1 MEIPPLSERP
11 VSQEEEEAFL
21 RSIQPRRG
29 LFGRRFIGPRRWRPG
44 WAWVPRV
51 RGGGRGGGRGSGA
64 SQSGEDAATV
74 DSGSQSGGASFDSGS
89 QGVAWLRADPVD
101 WGIRIAVVLLIVAG
115 CYAVYINGVAEG
127 WWRAWGE
134 NPTAIPTRSAMSGRV
149 PTPTPTPSASG
160 EAAMSGGYQVGP
172 DGVLV
177 RPAEHAASTYTL
189 PELPPAAT
197 ENSERG
203 AEAAAEH
210 YLALLVYAWN
220 TGDTTPLADMS
231 DPTSEFA
238 NSYLR
243 DIDNVYQGGWT
254 YGNASRVVHV
264 LRLEPVP
271 AGEGNVQPN
280 TIGVKLQI
288 VSSDGITCRGQK
300 ITVKDEEYTSTLSL
314 FMTWKDGRWIE
325 TQGRVISEHEQ

>member
-44 WAWVPRV
+44 WAWRV
-51 RGGGRGGGRGSGA
+51 RGGGSGA
-64 SQSGEDAATV
+64 SQSGE
-74 DSGSQSGGASFDSGS
+74 GGAVDSGS

-101 WGIRIAVVLLIVAG
+101 WGIRIAVVVLIVAG

-134 NPTAIPTRSAMSGRV
+134 NPTAIPTRSAMSGRA

-177 RPAEHAASTYTL
+177 RPAEHAASTYPL
-189 PELPPAAT
+189 PQLPQAAT
-197 ENSERG
+197 QNTERG

-231 DPTSEFA
+231 DPSSEFA
-238 NSYLR
+238 NTYITNIGDLY
-243 DIDNVYQGGWT
+243 DGGW
-254 YGNASRVVHV
+254 S
-264 LRLEPVP
+264 
-271 AGEGNVQPN
+271 
-280 TIGVKLQI
+280 
-288 VSSDGITCRGQK
+288 
-300 ITVKDEEYTSTLSL
+300 
-314 FMTWKDGRWIE
+314 
-325 TQGRVISEHEQ
+325 

>member
-29 LFGRRFIGPRRWRPG
+29 LFGRRFIGPRRWRPD

-51 RGGGRGGGRGSGA
+51 RGGG
-64 SQSGEDAATV
+64 SQSGEGAAV
-74 DSGSQSGGASFDSGS
+74 DSGSQGG
-89 QGVAWLRADPVD
+89 GVAWLRADPVD
-101 WGIRIAVVLLIVAG
+101 WGIRIAVVVLIVAG

-134 NPTAIPTRSAMSGRV
+134 NPTAIPTRSAMSGRA

-177 RPAEHAASTYTL
+177 RPAEHAASTYPL
-189 PELPPAAT
+189 PELPQAAT

-231 DPTSEFA
+231 DPSSEFA
-238 NSYLR
+238 NTYITNIGELYSH
-243 DIDNVYQGGWT
+243 GWADGT
-254 YGNASRVVHV
+254 ASKITRV
-264 LRLEPVP
+264 LRVEPMEPNGTDVP
-271 AGEGNVQPN
+271 ENTVFVKFRISSIDGKECNGTRLKVQE
-280 TIGVKLQI
+280 
-288 VSSDGITCRGQK
+288 S
-300 ITVKDEEYTSTLSL
+300 EYESTLSFL
-314 FMTWKDGRWIE
+314 MTWQDGKWIE
-325 TQGRVISEHEQ
+325 LQGRVISDDE

>member
-21 RSIQPRRG
+21 RSIQLRRG

-44 WAWVPRV
+44 WAWVPRAHH
-51 RGGGRGGGRGSGA
+51 RGEGGPGEGGAAFSG
-64 SQSGEDAATV
+64 T
-74 DSGSQSGGASFDSGS
+74 SGGVA
-89 QGVAWLRADPVD
+89 AWLRADLVD

-134 NPTAIPTRSAMSGRV
+134 NPTAQPTRSAMSGQA
-149 PTPTPTPSASG
+149 PTPVPSVSG

-189 PELPPAAT
+189 PELPQAAT
-197 ENSERG
+197 ENTERG

-210 YLALLVYAWN
+210 YLALGVYAWN
-220 TGDTTPLADMS
+220 TGDTSPLADMS
-231 DPTSEFA
+231 DPSSEFA
-238 NSYLR
+238 SEYIRRINE
-243 DIDNVYQGGWT
+243 VYKDGWT
-254 YGNASRVVHV
+254 YGNQSTVVHV

-271 AGEGNVQPN
+271 ADGGNVQPN
-280 TIGVKLQI
+280 TIGVRFELK
-288 VSSDGITCRGQK
+288 SNDGVTCRGQK
-300 ITVKDEEYTSTLSL
+300 ITVKDKEYTSTMSL
-314 FMTWKDGRWIE
+314 FMTWKDGRWVE
-325 TQGRVISEHEQ
+325 TQGSATTHEE

>member
-21 RSIQPRRG
+21 RSIHPRRG

-51 RGGGRGGGRGSGA
+51 HGGR
-64 SQSGEDAATV
+64 
-74 DSGSQSGGASFDSGS
+74 SGGEGGPGEGGAAFSGGTS
-89 QGVAWLRADPVD
+89 GVAAWLRADLVD
-101 WGIRIAVVLLIVAG
+101 WGIRIAVVFLIVAG

-134 NPTAIPTRSAMSGRV
+134 NPTAQPTRSVMSGQA
-149 PTPTPTPSASG
+149 PTPTAIGSG

-189 PELPPAAT
+189 PELPQAAT

-231 DPTSEFA
+231 DPNSEFA
-238 NSYLR
+238 NTYITNIGDLY
-243 DIDNVYQGGWT
+243 NGGWS
-254 YGNASRVVHV
+254 YGTSSRVTDV
-264 LRLEPVP
+264 LRVEPVP
-271 AGEGNVQPN
+271 ANGTDVPENS
-280 TIGVKLQI
+280 ILVKFHI
-288 VSSDGITCRGQK
+288 TSIDGIKCHGLRTKEQ
-300 ITVKDEEYTSTLSL
+300 TDEYGSTLSIIL
-314 FMTWKDGRWIE
+314 TWKNGAWKEI
-325 TQGRVISEHEQ
+325 QGRVIRDE

>member
-51 RGGGRGGGRGSGA
+51 RGGGRGGA
-64 SQSGEDAATV
+64 SQSGEGGAV
-74 DSGSQSGGASFDSGS
+74 DSGSQGG
-89 QGVAWLRADPVD
+89 GVAWLRADPVD

-134 NPTAIPTRSAMSGRV
+134 KPTAIPTRSAMSGRAS
-149 PTPTPTPSASG
+149 TPTPTPSASG

-177 RPAEHAASTYTL
+177 RPAEHAASTYPL
-189 PELPPAAT
+189 PELPQAAT
-197 ENSERG
+197 QNTERG

-231 DPTSEFA
+231 DPNSEFA
-238 NSYLR
+238 NTYITNIGELYSH
-243 DIDNVYQGGWT
+243 GWADGT
-254 YGNASRVVHV
+254 ASKITRV
-264 LRLEPVP
+264 LRVEPMEPNGTDVP
-271 AGEGNVQPN
+271 ENTVFVKFRISSIDGKECNGTRLKVQE
-280 TIGVKLQI
+280 
-288 VSSDGITCRGQK
+288 S
-300 ITVKDEEYTSTLSL
+300 EYESTLSFL
-314 FMTWKDGRWIE
+314 MTWQDGKWIE
-325 TQGRVISEHEQ
+325 LQGRVISDDE

>member
-11 VSQEEEEAFL
+11 VSQEEEKAFL

-29 LFGRRFIGPRRWRPG
+29 LFGRRFIGPRRWRPD

-51 RGGGRGGGRGSGA
+51 RGGGRSSGT
-64 SQSGEDAATV
+64 SQSGEGDATF
-74 DSGSQSGGASFDSGS
+74 DSGSQSGGAAFGGGGSGG
-89 QGVAWLRADPVD
+89 GVAWLRADPVD

-134 NPTAIPTRSAMSGRV
+134 NPTAIPTRSAMSGRA

-160 EAAMSGGYQVGP
+160 EAAMPGGYQIGP

-189 PELPPAAT
+189 PELPQAAT

-210 YLALLVYAWN
+210 YLAVATYAWN
-220 TGDTTPLADMS
+220 TGDTSAVSALSGDEST
-231 DPTSEFA
+231 FA
-238 NSYLR
+238 RALIKRIDDSYS
-243 DIDNVYQGGWT
+243 NGWT
-254 YGNASRVVHV
+254 FGNSITIDHV
-264 LRLEPVP
+264 LLLEPVP
-271 AGEGNVQPN
+271 ANGADVPPN
-280 TIGVKLQI
+280 TIGVKFR
-288 VSSDGITCRGQK
+288 VTAVDGTTCSGQR
-300 ITVKDEEYTSTLSL
+300 ITVQDEEYHSTISL
-314 FMTWKDGRWIE
+314 FMTWRDNRWIE
-325 TQGRVISEHEQ
+325 TQGRAESDDK

>member
-29 LFGRRFIGPRRWRPG
+29 LFRRRFIGPRRWRPD

-51 RGGGRGGGRGSGA
+51 RGGGRSSGA
-64 SQSGEDAATV
+64 SQSGEDAATF
-74 DSGSQSGGASFDSGS
+74 DSGSQSGGS
-89 QGVAWLRADPVD
+89 GVAVWLRADPVD
-101 WGIRIAVVLLIVAG
+101 WGIRIAVVVLIVAG

-134 NPTAIPTRSAMSGRV
+134 NPTAIPTRSAMSGSA

-177 RPAEHAASTYTL
+177 RPAEHAASTYPL

-231 DPTSEFA
+231 DPNSEFA
-238 NSYLR
+238 NTYITNIGELYSH
-243 DIDNVYQGGWT
+243 GWADGT
-254 YGNASRVVHV
+254 ASKITRV
-264 LRLEPVP
+264 LRVEPMEPNGTDVP
-271 AGEGNVQPN
+271 ENTVFVKFRISSIDGKECNGTRLKVQE
-280 TIGVKLQI
+280 
-288 VSSDGITCRGQK
+288 S
-300 ITVKDEEYTSTLSL
+300 EYESTLSFL
-314 FMTWKDGRWIE
+314 MTWQDGKWIE
-325 TQGRVISEHEQ
+325 LQGRVISDDE

>member
-51 RGGGRGGGRGSGA
+51 RGGRS
-64 SQSGEDAATV
+64 SGE
-74 DSGSQSGGASFDSGS
+74 GGPGEGGAPFSGTS
-89 QGVAWLRADPVD
+89 GVAAWLRADPVD
-101 WGIRIAVVLLIVAG
+101 WGIRIAIVLLIVAG

-134 NPTAIPTRSAMSGRV
+134 NPTAQPTRPVMSGQA
-149 PTPTPTPSASG
+149 PTPVPSVSS
-160 EAAMSGGYQVGP
+160 EAAMSGGYQIGP
-172 DGVLV
+172 DGILV
-177 RPAEHAASTYTL
+177 RPAEHAASTYPL
-189 PELPPAAT
+189 PELPQAAT

-231 DPTSEFA
+231 DPNSEFA
-238 NSYLR
+238 NSYITNIGDLY
-243 DIDNVYQGGWT
+243 NGGWS
-254 YGNASRVVHV
+254 YGTSSRVTDV
-264 LRLEPVP
+264 LRVEPVP
-271 AGEGNVQPN
+271 ANGTDVPENS
-280 TIGVKLQI
+280 ILVKFHI
-288 VSSDGITCRGQK
+288 TSVDGIKCHGLRTKEQ
-300 ITVKDEEYTSTLSL
+300 TDEYGSTLSIIL
-314 FMTWKDGRWIE
+314 TWRNGGWTEI
-325 TQGRVISEHEQ
+325 QGRVIRDE

>member
-51 RGGGRGGGRGSGA
+51 HGGER
-64 SQSGEDAATV
+64 SGE
-74 DSGSQSGGASFDSGS
+74 GGPGEGGAAFSGTS
-89 QGVAWLRADPVD
+89 GVAAWLRADPVD
-101 WGIRIAVVLLIVAG
+101 WGIRIAIVFLIVAG

-134 NPTAIPTRSAMSGRV
+134 NPTAQPTRPAMSGGA
-149 PTPTPTPSASG
+149 PTPVPSVSG
-160 EAAMSGGYQVGP
+160 EAAMSGGYQIGP

-189 PELPPAAT
+189 PELPQAAT

-210 YLALLVYAWN
+210 YLALLTYAWN
-220 TGDTTPLADMS
+220 TGDTQPFADMS
-231 DPTSEFA
+231 SPTSEFA
-238 NSYLR
+238 NGYIN
-243 DIDNVYQGGWT
+243 DIDERYANGWT
-254 YGNASRVVHV
+254 YGLESNITHILRVEPIEANGKDVPEGSVVVKYRVDSYDGTYCTKTKVHTATSRY
-264 LRLEPVP
+264 
-271 AGEGNVQPN
+271 
-280 TIGVKLQI
+280 K
-288 VSSDGITCRGQK
+288 
-300 ITVKDEEYTSTLSL
+300 STLTL
-314 FMTWKDGRWIE
+314 IMTWHDGQWIE
-325 TQGRVISEHEQ
+325 TQGRFAGDE

>member
-44 WAWVPRV
+44 WVRRPR
-51 RGGGRGGGRGSGA
+51 A
-64 SQSGEDAATV
+64 QKNQSGEGGTAF
-74 DSGSQSGGASFDSGS
+74 SGTSGGVA
-89 QGVAWLRADPVD
+89 AWLRADPVD

-134 NPTAIPTRSAMSGRV
+134 NPTAIPTRSAMSGRA

-177 RPAEHAASTYTL
+177 RPAEHAASTYLL
-189 PELPPAAT
+189 PELPQAAT
-197 ENSERG
+197 ENTERG

-220 TGDTTPLADMS
+220 TGDTTPLANMS
-231 DPTSEFA
+231 DPNSEFA
-238 NSYLR
+238 NTYITNIGDLY
-243 DIDNVYQGGWT
+243 NGGWS
-254 YGNASRVVHV
+254 YGTSSRVTDV
-264 LRLEPVP
+264 LRVEPVP
-271 AGEGNVQPN
+271 ANGTDVPENS
-280 TIGVKLQI
+280 IFVKFHI
-288 VSSDGITCRGQK
+288 TSVDGIKCHGLRTKEQM
-300 ITVKDEEYTSTLSL
+300 DEYGSTLSIIL
-314 FMTWKDGRWIE
+314 TWRNGGWTEI
-325 TQGRVISEHEQ
+325 QGRVIRDE

>member
-44 WAWVPRV
+44 WVRVPRV
-51 RGGGRGGGRGSGA
+51 RRGGRGGERGGEGGAAFSG
-64 SQSGEDAATV
+64 T
-74 DSGSQSGGASFDSGS
+74 SGG
-89 QGVAWLRADPVD
+89 GVAAWLRADPVD
-101 WGIRIAVVLLIVAG
+101 WGIRIAVVFLIVAG

-134 NPTAIPTRSAMSGRV
+134 NPTAIPTRSAMSGRA

-189 PELPPAAT
+189 PELPQAAT
-197 ENSERG
+197 QNTERG

-220 TGDTTPLADMS
+220 TGDTTPLANMS
-231 DPTSEFA
+231 DPTSDFA
-238 NSYLR
+238 STYIS
-243 DIDNVYQGGWT
+243 DIDQRYSNGWT
-254 YGNASRVVHV
+254 YGLTSKITYV
-264 LRLEPVP
+264 LRVEPVP
-271 AGEGNVQPN
+271 ANGADIPEGSVL
-280 TIGVKLQI
+280 TKFRIE
-288 VSSDGITCRGQK
+288 SYDGTVCSNQK
-300 ITVKDEEYTSTLSL
+300 ITVASAPYESTLSL
-314 FMTWKDGRWIE
+314 LMTWSNGRWRE
-325 TQGRVISEHEQ
+325 TQGRVVSDNE

>member
-44 WAWVPRV
+44 WAWRPHA
-51 RGGGRGGGRGSGA
+51 RGGRS
-64 SQSGEDAATV
+64 SGE
-74 DSGSQSGGASFDSGS
+74 GGPGEGGAPFSGTS
-89 QGVAWLRADPVD
+89 GVAAWLRADPVD
-101 WGIRIAVVLLIVAG
+101 WGIRIAVVFLIVAG

-134 NPTAIPTRSAMSGRV
+134 NPTAQPTRPAMSGQA
-149 PTPTPTPSASG
+149 PTPGPTGSG

-177 RPAEHAASTYTL
+177 RPAEHAASTYPL
-189 PELPPAAT
+189 PELPQAAT

-220 TGDTTPLADMS
+220 TGDTTPLANMS

-238 NSYLR
+238 NTYITNIGDLY
-243 DIDNVYQGGWT
+243 NGGWS
-254 YGNASRVVHV
+254 YGTSSRVTDV
-264 LRLEPVP
+264 LRVEPVP
-271 AGEGNVQPN
+271 ANGTDVPENS
-280 TIGVKLQI
+280 ILVKFHI
-288 VSSDGITCRGQK
+288 TSIDGIKCHGLRTREQ
-300 ITVKDEEYTSTLSL
+300 TDEYGSTLSIIL
-314 FMTWKDGRWIE
+314 TWKNGAWTEI
-325 TQGRVISEHEQ
+325 QGRVIRDE

>member
-44 WAWVPRV
+44 WAWLPRV
-51 RGGGRGGGRGSGA
+51 HHRGEGGP
-64 SQSGEDAATV
+64 GE
-74 DSGSQSGGASFDSGS
+74 GGAAFSGTS
-89 QGVAWLRADPVD
+89 GVAAWLRADPVD
-101 WGIRIAVVLLIVAG
+101 WGIRIAVVFLIVAG

-134 NPTAIPTRSAMSGRV
+134 NPTAQPTRSAMSGQA
-149 PTPTPTPSASG
+149 PTPGPSVSG

-177 RPAEHAASTYTL
+177 RPAEHAASTYPL
-189 PELPPAAT
+189 PELPQAAT

-231 DPTSEFA
+231 DPNSEFA

-243 DIDNVYQGGWT
+243 DIDNVYQGGWA

-288 VSSDGITCRGQK
+288 VSSDGVTCRGQK
-300 ITVKDEEYTSTLSL
+300 ITVKDDEYTSTLSL

>member
-44 WAWVPRV
+44 WAWGPRV
-51 RGGGRGGGRGSGA
+51 HGGERGGEGGPGEGGA
-64 SQSGEDAATV
+64 AF
-74 DSGSQSGGASFDSGS
+74 SGG
-89 QGVAWLRADPVD
+89 QGGVAAWLRADPVD
-101 WGIRIAVVLLIVAG
+101 WGIRIAIVFLIVAG

-134 NPTAIPTRSAMSGRV
+134 NPTAQPTRSAMSGQA
-149 PTPTPTPSASG
+149 PTPGPSISG

-177 RPAEHAASTYTL
+177 RPAEHAASTYPL
-189 PELPPAAT
+189 PELPQAAT

-220 TGDTTPLADMS
+220 TGDTTPLANMS
-231 DPTSEFA
+231 DPNSEFA
-238 NSYLR
+238 NTYITNIGDLY
-243 DIDNVYQGGWT
+243 NGGWS
-254 YGNASRVVHV
+254 YGTSSRVTDV
-264 LRLEPVP
+264 LRVEPVP
-271 AGEGNVQPN
+271 ANGTDVPENS
-280 TIGVKLQI
+280 ILVKFHI
-288 VSSDGITCRGQK
+288 TSIDGIKCHGLRTKEQ
-300 ITVKDEEYTSTLSL
+300 TDEYGSTLSIIL
-314 FMTWKDGRWIE
+314 TWKNGAWTEI
-325 TQGRVISEHEQ
+325 QGRVIRDE

>member
-44 WAWVPRV
+44 WGWVPRV
-51 RGGGRGGGRGSGA
+51 HHRGEGGP
-64 SQSGEDAATV
+64 GE
-74 DSGSQSGGASFDSGS
+74 GGAAFSGTS
-89 QGVAWLRADPVD
+89 GVAAWLRADLVD
-101 WGIRIAVVLLIVAG
+101 WGIRIAVVFLIVAG

-134 NPTAIPTRSAMSGRV
+134 NPTAQPTRPVMSGQA
-149 PTPTPTPSASG
+149 PTPGPSVSG

-189 PELPPAAT
+189 PELPQAAT

-220 TGDTTPLADMS
+220 TGDTTPLANMS

-238 NSYLR
+238 NTYITNIGDLY
-243 DIDNVYQGGWT
+243 NGGWS
-254 YGNASRVVHV
+254 YGTSSRVTDV
-264 LRLEPVP
+264 LRVEPVP
-271 AGEGNVQPN
+271 ANGTDVPENS
-280 TIGVKLQI
+280 ILVKFHI
-288 VSSDGITCRGQK
+288 TSVDGIKCHGLRTKEQ
-300 ITVKDEEYTSTLSL
+300 TDEYGSTLSIIL
-314 FMTWKDGRWIE
+314 TWRNGGWTEI
-325 TQGRVISEHEQ
+325 QGRVIRDE

>member
-29 LFGRRFIGPRRWRPG
+29 LFGRRFIGPRRWCPG
-44 WAWVPRV
+44 WAWRV
-51 RGGGRGGGRGSGA
+51 RGGGGRGGA
-64 SQSGEDAATV
+64 SQSGEGGAAF
-74 DSGSQSGGASFDSGS
+74 SGGTSG
-89 QGVAWLRADPVD
+89 GVAWLRADPVD

-134 NPTAIPTRSAMSGRV
+134 KPTAQPTRPVMSGQA
-149 PTPTPTPSASG
+149 PTPTATGSG

-177 RPAEHAASTYTL
+177 RPAEHAASTYPL

-231 DPTSEFA
+231 DPTSDFA
-238 NSYLR
+238 STYIS
-243 DIDNVYQGGWT
+243 DIDQRYSNGWT
-254 YGNASRVVHV
+254 YGLTSKITYV
-264 LRLEPVP
+264 LRVEPVP
-271 AGEGNVQPN
+271 ANGADIPEGSVL
-280 TIGVKLQI
+280 TKFRIE
-288 VSSDGITCRGQK
+288 SYDGTVCSNQK
-300 ITVKDEEYTSTLSL
+300 ITVASAPYESTLSL
-314 FMTWKDGRWIE
+314 LMTWSNGRWRE
-325 TQGRVISEHEQ
+325 TQGRVVGDNE

>member
-51 RGGGRGGGRGSGA
+51 HGSVRGGER
-64 SQSGEDAATV
+64 SGEGGPGEGGAAF
-74 DSGSQSGGASFDSGS
+74 SGTSGGVA
-89 QGVAWLRADPVD
+89 AWLRADPVD
-101 WGIRIAVVLLIVAG
+101 WGIRIAIVLLIVAG

-134 NPTAIPTRSAMSGRV
+134 NPTAQPTRPAMSGQA
-149 PTPTPTPSASG
+149 PTPAPSVSG

-189 PELPPAAT
+189 PELPQAAT
-197 ENSERG
+197 ENTERG

-220 TGDTTPLADMS
+220 TGDTTPLANMS

-238 NSYLR
+238 NTYITNIGDLY
-243 DIDNVYQGGWT
+243 DGGWS
-254 YGNASRVVHV
+254 YGTSSRVTDV
-264 LRLEPVP
+264 LRVEPVP
-271 AGEGNVQPN
+271 ANGTDVPENS
-280 TIGVKLQI
+280 ILVKFHI
-288 VSSDGITCRGQK
+288 TSVDGIKCHGLRTKEQ
-300 ITVKDEEYTSTLSL
+300 TDEYGSTLSIIL
-314 FMTWKDGRWIE
+314 TWRNGGWTEI
-325 TQGRVISEHEQ
+325 QGRVIRDE

>member
-44 WAWVPRV
+44 WAWRV
-51 RGGGRGGGRGSGA
+51 RTQKN
-64 SQSGEDAATV
+64 QSGEGGATF
-74 DSGSQSGGASFDSGS
+74 DSGSQSGGM
-89 QGVAWLRADPVD
+89 AWLHADPVD
-101 WGIRIAVVLLIVAG
+101 WGIRIAIVLLIVAG

-134 NPTAIPTRSAMSGRV
+134 NPTTIPTRSAMSGRA
-149 PTPTPTPSASG
+149 PTPTPSVSG

-177 RPAEHAASTYTL
+177 RPAEHAASTYPL
-189 PELPPAAT
+189 PELPQAAT
-197 ENSERG
+197 QNTERG

-220 TGDTTPLADMS
+220 TGDTTPLANMS
-231 DPTSEFA
+231 DPNSEFA
-238 NSYLR
+238 NTYITNIGDLY
-243 DIDNVYQGGWT
+243 NGGWS
-254 YGNASRVVHV
+254 YGTSSRVTDV
-264 LRLEPVP
+264 LRVEPVP
-271 AGEGNVQPN
+271 ANGTDVPENS
-280 TIGVKLQI
+280 IFVKFHI
-288 VSSDGITCRGQK
+288 TSVDGIKCHGLRTKEQM
-300 ITVKDEEYTSTLSL
+300 DEYGSTLSIIL
-314 FMTWKDGRWIE
+314 TWRNGGWTEI
-325 TQGRVISEHEQ
+325 QGRVIRDE

>member
-44 WAWVPRV
+44 WAWLPRV
-51 RGGGRGGGRGSGA
+51 HHRGEGGPGEGG
-64 SQSGEDAATV
+64 AAF
-74 DSGSQSGGASFDSGS
+74 SGSHGQGGVA
-89 QGVAWLRADPVD
+89 AWLRADPVD
-101 WGIRIAVVLLIVAG
+101 WGIRIAVVFLIVAG

-134 NPTAIPTRSAMSGRV
+134 NPTAQPTRSAMSGQA
-149 PTPTPTPSASG
+149 PTPVPSVSG

-172 DGVLV
+172 DGILV
-177 RPAEHAASTYTL
+177 RPAEHAASTYPL
-189 PELPPAAT
+189 PELPQAAT

-220 TGDTTPLADMS
+220 TGDTTPLANMS

-238 NSYLR
+238 NTYITNIGDLY
-243 DIDNVYQGGWT
+243 NGGWS
-254 YGNASRVVHV
+254 YGTSSRVTDV
-264 LRLEPVP
+264 LRVEPVP
-271 AGEGNVQPN
+271 ANGTDVPENS
-280 TIGVKLQI
+280 ILVKFHI
-288 VSSDGITCRGQK
+288 TSIDGIKCHGLRTKEQ
-300 ITVKDEEYTSTLSL
+300 TDEYGSTLSIIL
-314 FMTWKDGRWIE
+314 TWKNGAWREI
-325 TQGRVISEHEQ
+325 QGRVIRDE

>member
-44 WAWVPRV
+44 WAWRV
-51 RGGGRGGGRGSGA
+51 RGGEGSGEGGP
-64 SQSGEDAATV
+64 GEGGAAV
-74 DSGSQSGGASFDSGS
+74 DSGSQGG
-89 QGVAWLRADPVD
+89 GVAWLRADPVD
-101 WGIRIAVVLLIVAG
+101 WGIRIAVVVLIVAG

-134 NPTAIPTRSAMSGRV
+134 NPTAIPTRSAMSGRA

-177 RPAEHAASTYTL
+177 RPAEHAASTYLL
-189 PELPPAAT
+189 PELPQAAT
-197 ENSERG
+197 QNNERG

-220 TGDTTPLADMS
+220 TGDTTPLANMS
-231 DPTSEFA
+231 DPNSEFA
-238 NSYLR
+238 NTYITNIGELYSH
-243 DIDNVYQGGWT
+243 GWADGT
-254 YGNASRVVHV
+254 ASKITRV
-264 LRLEPVP
+264 LRVEPMEPNGTDVP
-271 AGEGNVQPN
+271 ENTVFVKFRISSIDGKECNGTRLKVQE
-280 TIGVKLQI
+280 
-288 VSSDGITCRGQK
+288 S
-300 ITVKDEEYTSTLSL
+300 EYESTLSFL
-314 FMTWKDGRWIE
+314 MTWQDGKWIE
-325 TQGRVISEHEQ
+325 LQGRVISDDE

>member
-29 LFGRRFIGPRRWRPG
+29 LFGRRFIGPRRWRLG

-51 RGGGRGGGRGSGA
+51 RRDARGGEGSGEGGPGEGGAPFSGSTSGGGVA
-64 SQSGEDAATV
+64 
-74 DSGSQSGGASFDSGS
+74 
-89 QGVAWLRADPVD
+89 AWLRADLVD
-101 WGIRIAVVLLIVAG
+101 WGIRIAVVFLIVAG

-134 NPTAIPTRSAMSGRV
+134 NPTAQPTRPVMSGQA
-149 PTPTPTPSASG
+149 PTPVPSVSS
-160 EAAMSGGYQVGP
+160 EAAMSGGYQIGP
-172 DGVLV
+172 DGILV
-177 RPAEHAASTYTL
+177 RPAEHAASTYPL
-189 PELPPAAT
+189 PELPQAAT

-231 DPTSEFA
+231 DPNSEFA
-238 NSYLR
+238 NSYITNIGDLY
-243 DIDNVYQGGWT
+243 NGGWS
-254 YGNASRVVHV
+254 YGTSSRVTDV
-264 LRLEPVP
+264 LRVEPVP
-271 AGEGNVQPN
+271 ANGTDVPENS
-280 TIGVKLQI
+280 ILVKFHI
-288 VSSDGITCRGQK
+288 TSVDGIKCHGLRTKEQ
-300 ITVKDEEYTSTLSL
+300 TDEYGSTLSIIL
-314 FMTWKDGRWIE
+314 TWRNGGWTEI
-325 TQGRVISEHEQ
+325 QGRVIRDE

>member
-44 WAWVPRV
+44 WAWIPRV
-51 RGGGRGGGRGSGA
+51 RTQKN
-64 SQSGEDAATV
+64 QSGE
-74 DSGSQSGGASFDSGS
+74 GGATFDSGGS
-89 QGVAWLRADPVD
+89 GRGVAWLRADPVD

-134 NPTAIPTRSAMSGRV
+134 KPTAIPTRSAMSGSA

-231 DPTSEFA
+231 DPTSDFA
-238 NSYLR
+238 STYIS
-243 DIDNVYQGGWT
+243 DIDQRYSNGWT
-254 YGNASRVVHV
+254 YGLTSKITYV
-264 LRLEPVP
+264 LRVEPVP
-271 AGEGNVQPN
+271 ANGADIPEGSVL
-280 TIGVKLQI
+280 TKFRIE
-288 VSSDGITCRGQK
+288 SYDGTVCSNQK
-300 ITVKDEEYTSTLSL
+300 ITVASAPYESTLSL
-314 FMTWKDGRWIE
+314 LMTWSNGRWRE
-325 TQGRVISEHEQ
+325 TQGRVVGDNE

>member
-29 LFGRRFIGPRRWRPG
+29 LFGRRFIGPRRWRPDWG
-44 WAWVPRV
+44 PRV

-64 SQSGEDAATV
+64 SQSGEGGATV

-101 WGIRIAVVLLIVAG
+101 WGIRIAVILLIVAG

-134 NPTAIPTRSAMSGRV
+134 NPTAIPTRSAMSGRA
-149 PTPTPTPSASG
+149 PTPTPGPSVSG

-189 PELPPAAT
+189 PELPQAAT

-220 TGDTTPLADMS
+220 TGDTTPLANMS
-231 DPTSEFA
+231 DPNSEFA
-238 NSYLR
+238 NTYITNIGDLY
-243 DIDNVYQGGWT
+243 DGGWS
-254 YGNASRVVHV
+254 YGTSSRVTDV
-264 LRLEPVP
+264 LRVEPVP
-271 AGEGNVQPN
+271 ANGTDVPENS
-280 TIGVKLQI
+280 ILVKFHI
-288 VSSDGITCRGQK
+288 TSVDGIKCHGLRTKEQ
-300 ITVKDEEYTSTLSL
+300 TDEYGSTLSIIL
-314 FMTWKDGRWIE
+314 TWRNGGWTEI
-325 TQGRVISEHEQ
+325 QGRVIRDE

>member
-44 WAWVPRV
+44 WAWRV
-51 RGGGRGGGRGSGA
+51 RGGAGRGGGGGA
-64 SQSGEDAATV
+64 SQSGEDAAAV
-74 DSGSQSGGASFDSGS
+74 DSGS

-101 WGIRIAVVLLIVAG
+101 WGIRIAVVVLIVAG

-134 NPTAIPTRSAMSGRV
+134 NPTAIPTRSAMSGRA
-149 PTPTPTPSASG
+149 PTPTPSASG

-177 RPAEHAASTYTL
+177 RPAEHAASTYPL
-189 PELPPAAT
+189 PELPQAAT

-210 YLALLVYAWN
+210 YLALGVYAWN
-220 TGDTTPLADMS
+220 TGDTSPLADMS
-231 DPTSEFA
+231 DPSSEFA
-238 NSYLR
+238 SEYIRRINEVYR
-243 DIDNVYQGGWT
+243 DGWT
-254 YGNASRVVHV
+254 YGNQSTVVHV

-271 AGEGNVQPN
+271 ADGGNVQPN
-280 TIGVKLQI
+280 TIGVRFELK
-288 VSSDGITCRGQK
+288 SSDGVTCRGQK
-300 ITVKDEEYTSTLSL
+300 ITVKEKEYTSTMSL
-314 FMTWKDGRWIE
+314 FMTWKDGRWVE
-325 TQGRVISEHEQ
+325 TQGSAKTHEE

>member
-29 LFGRRFIGPRRWRPG
+29 LFGRRFIGPRRWRPDWG
-44 WAWVPRV
+44 PRV
-51 RGGGRGGGRGSGA
+51 RGGGA
-64 SQSGEDAATV
+64 SQSGEDATV
-74 DSGSQSGGASFDSGS
+74 DSGGSGVA
-89 QGVAWLRADPVD
+89 AWLRADPVD

-134 NPTAIPTRSAMSGRV
+134 NPTTIPTRSAMSGRA

-177 RPAEHAASTYTL
+177 RPAEHAASTYPL
-189 PELPPAAT
+189 PQLPQAAT

-220 TGDTTPLADMS
+220 TGDTTPFVDMS
-231 DPTSEFA
+231 DSGDDFHQKLA
-238 NSYLR
+238 SKIR
-243 DIDNVYQGGWT
+243 DTYSSGWT
-254 YGNASRVVHV
+254 YDNRSKIDRILRVD
-264 LRLEPVP
+264 PVDATDTDVP
-271 AGEGNVQPN
+271 PN
-280 TIGVKLQI
+280 TISVAFLTT
-288 VSSDGITCRGQK
+288 SSDGTTCRGQK
-300 ITVKDEEYTSTLSL
+300 ITTSGSDYQTVVALL
-314 FMTWKDGRWIE
+314 MTWRDNRWIVTE
-325 TQGRVISEHEQ
+325 GTAVKPDA

>member
-51 RGGGRGGGRGSGA
+51 RGGGA
-64 SQSGEDAATV
+64 SQSGEDAA
-74 DSGSQSGGASFDSGS
+74 AFDSGGS
-89 QGVAWLRADPVD
+89 GGGVAWLRADPVD
-101 WGIRIAVVLLIVAG
+101 WGIRIAVVVLIVAG

-134 NPTAIPTRSAMSGRV
+134 NPTTIPTRSAMSGRA

-160 EAAMSGGYQVGP
+160 EAAMSGGYQIGP

-189 PELPPAAT
+189 PELPQAAT

-231 DPTSEFA
+231 DPSSQFA
-238 NSYLR
+238 SAIVR
-243 DIDNVYQGGWT
+243 DVNARYDSGWT
-254 YGNASRVVHV
+254 YGMESNITHV
-264 LRLEPVP
+264 LRVEPIEANGKDVP
-271 AGEGNVQPN
+271 EGSIV
-280 TIGVKLQI
+280 VKYR
-288 VSSDGITCRGQK
+288 VDSYDGTYCTKTKVHTATSRYK
-300 ITVKDEEYTSTLSL
+300 STLTL
-314 FMTWKDGRWIE
+314 IMTWRDGQWIE
-325 TQGRVISEHEQ
+325 TQGRFAGDE